1 MQYILLIYR
10 FISIFFFAGNGKS
23 DGSFHP
29 KDLNG
34 NRNQGDQQFDFF
46 FCNVFNSSFFI
57 VHLGNII
64 KKST

>member
-34 NRNQGDQQFDFF
+34 NRNQGDQQFEFF
-46 FCNVFNSSFFI
+46 
-57 VHLGNII
+57 L
-64 KKST
+64 

>member
-46 FCNVFNSSFFI
+46 FVMFLIVRSSLYI
-57 VHLGNII
+57 
-64 KKST
+64 